1 MSTPVGRWCQLAM
14 LLLEPGRGGGAQAEA
29 PHLYLYVATQY
40 TYAASV
46 PTGTTTHGGPT
57 AAPTAAT
64 EAMSA
69 RLLAEARDEPV
80 RAPYHAHWQRAVE
93 VLADG
98 WRLRGRRRTVLRAAI
113 ALALSFDTWLIL
125 VREHQ
130 LDDEQAREV
139 SLRLACDCAHR

>member
-1 MSTPVGRWCQLAM
+1 
-14 LLLEPGRGGGAQAEA
+14 
-29 PHLYLYVATQY
+29 
-40 TYAASV
+40 
-46 PTGTTTHGGPT
+46 
-57 AAPTAAT
+57 
-64 EAMSA
+64 MSA

-80 RAPYHAHWQRAVE
+80 RAPYQAHWQRAVE

-139 SLRLACDCAHR
+139 SLRLALRLRAPLARPLAPSVH